1 MICCVLILLIA
12 ADTPAADKLC
22 GHFSSY
28 SEGVKRLTCSCDVSF
43 SDLDDPNFTCHPVTW
58 DAMHTIA
65 TSGSKEECTAV
76 SQHHCQNAFA
86 NIEIGDPVYKIF
98 GAMPTDPMHSMHKG
112 VMVRFVEETEVI
124 VQSAQ
129 SQTNN
134 DSVLFVEW
142 ELMVGYHVVP
152 ITSLGESLFVLE
164 LGNNK
169 IAVALSYSEWPSC
182 FTDTSY

>member
-1 MICCVLILLIA
+1 M
-12 ADTPAADKLC
+12 
-22 GHFSSY
+22 
-28 SEGVKRLTCSCDVSF
+28 
-43 SDLDDPNFTCHPVTW
+43 
-58 DAMHTIA
+58 
-65 TSGSKEECTAV
+65 
-76 SQHHCQNAFA
+76 
-86 NIEIGDPVYKIF
+86 YKIF
-98 GAMPTDPMHSMHKG
+98 GAMPTDPMHSMRKG